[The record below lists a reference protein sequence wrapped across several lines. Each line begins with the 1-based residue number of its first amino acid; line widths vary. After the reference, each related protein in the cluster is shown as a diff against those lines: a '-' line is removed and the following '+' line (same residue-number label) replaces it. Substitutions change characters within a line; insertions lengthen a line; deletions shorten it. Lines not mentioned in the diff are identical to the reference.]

1 MYKLN
6 KLEEVQKEIRG
17 KIKGSMDPL
26 EQRKL
31 LEDLEEV
38 QKDIEFELKTEKR
51 NHDMLLDAK
60 RKKRA
65 QLLQIKKMQ
74 IETD

>member
-1 MYKLN
+1 
-6 KLEEVQKEIRG
+6 
-17 KIKGSMDPL
+17 MDPL